1 MSEMRGGTRVT
12 EAAESP
18 LPEVSYAEFGRRFVA
33 YAASEQRIAAVFGE
47 LAGSAFDF
55 GPIGVGPAH
64 LAKASAQVQL
74 GEPVL
79 QRTVGELVTFDLAV
93 PLEIDL
99 LLDLAVDRHRF
110 EVTGFV
116 HIRLTVRT
124 AAPLRIVVDI
134 AEPRPGDV
142 RVDVA
147 TATRRGQLLRLLASV
162 DHEIRRFVA
171 RYVANEIRKPHIAA
185 VRDIDVAARLDA
197 AWPA

>member
-1 MSEMRGGTRVT
+1 MRGGTRVT
-12 EAAESP
+12 EPAESP

>member
-1 MSEMRGGTRVT
+1 MWAGP
-12 EAAESP
+12 AP
-18 LPEVSYAEFGRRFVA
+18 VSGAPVPYVGYAEFGRRFVA
-33 YAASEQRIAAVFGE
+33 YAASEQRIARVFGE

-74 GEPVL
+74 GQPVL
-79 QRTVGELVTFDLAV
+79 ERSVGEVVGFELTI
-93 PLEIDL
+93 PLDIDL

-110 EVTGFV
+110 AITGFV
-116 HIRLTVRT
+116 DVHLTVRT
-124 AAPLRIVVDI
+124 AAPLRIIVDI
-134 AEPRPGDV
+134 DQPRPSDV
-142 RVDVA
+142 RIDVA
-147 TATRRGQLLRLLASV
+147 TATRRGRLLRLLASV

-185 VRDIDVAARLDA
+185 VRDIDVALRLDA